1 MCFLVI
7 VLFVLSAVNLLMMT
21 MMIQIC
27 RMLYALVKR
36 DDVYRAQEQSVLIT
50 DIDIGLKYMH
60 KLKVKMYFPVSY
72 QHQCFLIGYGY
83 NVC

>member
-1 MCFLVI
+1 
-7 VLFVLSAVNLLMMT
+7 MMT

-60 KLKVKMYFPVSY
+60 TLKV
-72 QHQCFLIGYGY
+72 
-83 NVC
+83 